1 MKKLNMMILK
11 QFEHC
16 FTVYD
21 LTTEEVNIL
30 TQFHFDDFGFF
41 QIGFLMNG
49 HLGITLNFNKKFDII
64 YIENKKNN
72 GRGLMKLGEII
83 KYLDKMANVIIWQ
96 EDVYCGKEDNSDK
109 VFEGLISEIPWIYLN
124 YSLVESDIEGE
135 AIDAREYENG
145 KVGFIIII
153 KEN

>member
-1 MKKLNMMILK
+1 
-11 QFEHC
+11 
-16 FTVYD
+16 
-21 LTTEEVNIL
+21 
-30 TQFHFDDFGFF
+30 
-41 QIGFLMNG
+41 
-49 HLGITLNFNKKFDII
+49 
-64 YIENKKNN
+64 
-72 GRGLMKLGEII
+72 MKLGEII

-124 YSLVESDIEGE
+124 YSLVESNIEGE